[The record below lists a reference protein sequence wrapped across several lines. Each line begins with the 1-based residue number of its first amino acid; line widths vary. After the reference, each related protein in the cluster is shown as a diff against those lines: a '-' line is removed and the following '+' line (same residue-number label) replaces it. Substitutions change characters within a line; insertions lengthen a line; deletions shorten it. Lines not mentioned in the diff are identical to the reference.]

1 MAESVG
7 ANSAEESG
15 RADERAGDPRVLK
28 SASQATPRPVVGITT
43 YVTDAQWGYWNLEAA
58 LIPLDYVKAVEG
70 AGGRPMLVPPSL
82 DGVEE
87 TLDALDAVVFTGGSD
102 VDPQLYGAEAQ
113 AETVGIVRLRDEA
126 ELALLRAALDRD
138 MPVLGICRG
147 IQVLN
152 VGLGGDL
159 DQHFEGHRHD
169 PPGEFIEH
177 DVAIEPDTRLAQMLG
192 EHTSVMSHHHQGIKT
207 LAPGLVETARA
218 DDGLLE
224 AVEAPDRRFTVGVL
238 WHPEAGKDARL
249 FETLV
254 AEATRY
260 RDEK

>member
-1 MAESVG
+1 MS
-7 ANSAEESG
+7 
-15 RADERAGDPRVLK
+15 
-28 SASQATPRPVVGITT
+28 RPVVGITT
-43 YVTDAQWGYWNLEAA
+43 YVTDARWGYWNLEAA
-58 LIPLDYVKAVEG
+58 LIPFDYVRAVER

-102 VDPQLYGAEAQ
+102 LDPEFYGEKAHP
-113 AETVGIVRLRDEA
+113 ETVGIVRMRDEA

-159 DQHFEGHRHD
+159 EQHLEGHRHD
-169 PPGEFIEH
+169 PPGEFVQH

-192 EHTSVMSHHHQGIKT
+192 EHTTVMSHHHQGIKT

-218 DDGLLE
+218 DDGLVE
-224 AVEAPDRRFTVGVL
+224 AVEAPDKRFTVGVL
-238 WHPEAGKDARL
+238 WHPEAGQDARL

-254 AEATRY
+254 TEAERY
-260 RDEK
+260 REERG